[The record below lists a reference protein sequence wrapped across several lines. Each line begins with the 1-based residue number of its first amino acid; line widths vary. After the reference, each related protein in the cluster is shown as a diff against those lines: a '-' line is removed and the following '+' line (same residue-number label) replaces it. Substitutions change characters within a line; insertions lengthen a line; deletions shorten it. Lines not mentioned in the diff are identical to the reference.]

1 MIIFSFLTAI
11 SILSLACGEPKG
23 HTLGFTDFGEAPPSL
38 IGSWV
43 SACEQVDP
51 KSEIDLSSREATS
64 QFGIDTVRIEITEY
78 SKRGCRQGGQDQ
90 KKKSSFLIKANY
102 VLSDASKQADLQA
115 KIDYTFESFFLAFHL
130 DYVTEEMN
138 QISLFGISDWEVDK
152 PREITALQED
162 PEDPSSRSLPKRGDK
177 IFDRLA
183 LRGNQMFFGLD
194 LSQDLDPSGQG
205 TSVEKRPQQVNFER
219 YLSKAEIKGK

>member
-1 MIIFSFLTAI
+1 
-11 SILSLACGEPKG
+11 
-23 HTLGFTDFGEAPPSL
+23 
-38 IGSWV
+38 
-43 SACEQVDP
+43 
-51 KSEIDLSSREATS
+51 
-64 QFGIDTVRIEITEY
+64 
-78 SKRGCRQGGQDQ
+78 
-90 KKKSSFLIKANY
+90 
-102 VLSDASKQADLQA
+102 
-115 KIDYTFESFFLAFHL
+115 
-130 DYVTEEMN
+130 MN